1 MCFDFFLNI
10 VLNLIKLET
19 LYLCFLKSVYNF
31 KRGEEKMNIFE
42 EILSLNFLLFDLNKL
57 CIAFRVGF
65 SHKVC
70 YLPLCDNSNLIFPIS
85 LKKI

>member
-31 KRGEEKMNIFE
+31 KKGEEKMNIFE
-42 EILSLNFLLFDLNKL
+42 EILSLNFYFYFSTNFVLHSRLGFHIRFVSYL
-57 CIAFRVGF
+57 CVIT
-65 SHKVC
+65 
-70 YLPLCDNSNLIFPIS
+70 PI
-85 LKKI
+85 

>member
-1 MCFDFFLNI
+1 MCFDLFFNI

-31 KRGEEKMNIFE
+31 KRGEEKINIFE
-42 EILSLNFLLFDLNKL
+42 EILSLNFLVFDLNKL

-65 SHKVC
+65 SHKV
-70 YLPLCDNSNLIFPIS
+70 
-85 LKKI
+85 